1 MSTMVRLLSGDSTIM
16 VELIVIREHDDTLT
30 LHLRQFTPDLQL
42 VTSQDMPLL
51 ALSDSHV
58 VFTGNAGDNI
68 PQLAYHAESPT
79 SMNVH
84 VTTTDGS
91 VVVATLN
98 RR

>member
-1 MSTMVRLLSGDSTIM
+1 MSTMVRLLSGDATIM
-16 VELIVIREHDDTLT
+16 VELIVIRAHDETLT

-42 VTSQDMPLL
+42 VTSQNMPLKEI
-51 ALSDSHV
+51 SDSHV
-58 VFTGNAGDNI
+58 VFAGEPGDNI
-68 PQLAYHAESPT
+68 PQLAYHLERPT

-84 VTTTDGS
+84 VTTADGT